1 MKLAS
6 DRYKSGEKAL
16 TRQEYE
22 KLIAVITDL
31 QDELLIK
38 LAIATGIRREDLCNI
53 KFDNVNLKDCKLVY
67 VEAKKQHRIRTIDL
81 PDSIIVLVKKF
92 YGYIGRKYLKER
104 EYLFDFTGRTAYR
117 HFNQWCVVAG
127 ISERPF
133 HALRATCIK
142 FCHAAGWS
150 DEQISKLTGDKIST
164 IQEHYMTPSVDEMRN
179 VTQMKA
185 IV

>member
-1 MKLAS
+1 MKLPS

-53 KFDNVNLKDCKLVY
+53 KFDDLHIKDSQLVFW
-67 VEAKKQHRIRTIDL
+67 ESKKSRQRTIDL

-92 YGYIGRKYLKER
+92 YGSLDKESLKKR
-104 EYLFDFTGRTAYR
+104 EYLFDFVGRTAYR
-117 HFNQWCVVAG
+117 HFQTWCGVAG
-127 ISERPF
+127 INTRPF

-142 FCHAAGWS
+142 FCHASDWS

-164 IQEHYMTPSVDEMRN
+164 IQEHYMVPSVAEMQA
-179 VTQMKA
+179 VTQEKA

>member
-1 MKLAS
+1 MKLQS

-16 TRQEYE
+16 TREEYD

-38 LAIATGIRREDLCNI
+38 LAVATGIRREDLCNL
-53 KFDNVNLKDCKLVY
+53 KFDNVNLIDAKLTY
-67 VEAKKQHRIRTIDL
+67 YEAKKSRDRTIDL
-81 PDSIIVLVKKF
+81 PDSIIVLIRKF
-92 YGYIGRKYLKER
+92 YNSLEKEHLKKR
-104 EYLFDFTGRTAYR
+104 EYLFDFVGRTAYR
-117 HFNQWCVVAG
+117 HFNEWCVVAG
-127 ISERPF
+127 IPERPF

-164 IQEHYMTPSVDEMRN
+164 IQEHYMTPSVDEMRA
-179 VTQMKA
+179 VTQQKA

>member
-38 LAIATGIRREDLCNI
+38 LAVATGIRREDLTNI
-53 KFDNVNLKDCKLVY
+53 RCDNIHLTDAKLMY
-67 VEAKKQHRIRTIDL
+67 WEAKKSRDRTIDL
-81 PDSIIVLVKKF
+81 PESVCILIKKF
-92 YGYIGRKYLKER
+92 YNELGREKLKKR
-104 EYLFDFTGRTAYR
+104 DLLFDFCGRTAYR
-117 HFNQWCVVAG
+117 HFNEWCVVAG
-127 ISERPF
+127 IPERPF

-164 IQEHYMTPSVDEMRN
+164 IQEHYMTPSVDEMRS